1 MKNLKV
7 NAEKMVELE
16 KTAKTKLMSAVLAIA
31 MAVTPAV
38 STLAEGSDQPTESY
52 GIVTQKE
59 TEAPLMI
66 ENVDTFS
73 DFVNGTVKPYLAKF
87 IKMDDETQRQVQSG
101 CKIVNWEFLP
111 ESVVNDLDSMGIT
124 SHININLVLGKD
136 GKYTKQDKDGWVDT
150 DNWRQLRNHIHDYN
164 QQTIHIDW
172 MNGQKDINHLI
183 DPSIFCYNEHDREI
197 VHRLFVEWFE
207 AYDLTKGTLLG
218 NDHLLEAHEILTEL
232 NSPDKEVQLHDVSV
246 GARYLMLGGTGQDM
260 MQFLRDYWTENYKF
274 KELEP
279 YFKADE
285 LRESQYVLRD
295 DFEFK
300 NPNCLDELE
309 YGVDLFGQW
318 KHWCLDEV
326 NRDMYDSLG
335 QQKIGAKVRTLKNN
349 A

>member
-1 MKNLKV
+1 MKNLNV
-7 NAEKMVELE
+7 NADKMVELE
-16 KTAKTKLMSAVLAIA
+16 KTAKTKLMSAALALV

-38 STLAEGSDQPTESY
+38 SSLAEGSDQSTQTF
-52 GIVTQKE
+52 GIVSQKE
-59 TEAPLMI
+59 VTEETMI
-66 ENVDTFS
+66 ENVDMYS
-73 DFVNGTVKPYLAKF
+73 EFVNGKVKPYLAKY
-87 IKMDDETQRQVQSG
+87 IKMDDETQRQVQSA

-111 ESVVNDLDSMGIT
+111 ESVVTELDSLGIT

-136 GKYTKQDKDGWVDT
+136 GKYTKEDKDGWVDT
-150 DNWRQLRNHIHDYN
+150 DNFRQLRNQIHDYN

-172 MNGQKDINHLI
+172 MNGQKNIDHLI
-183 DPSIFCYNEHDREI
+183 DPSIFCFNEHDREI

-232 NSPDKEVQLHDVSV
+232 NSPDKDVELHDTSV
-246 GARYLMLGGTGQDM
+246 GARYVMLGMLGQDM
-260 MQFLRDYWTENYKF
+260 MQFLRDYFTENYTF

-285 LRESQYVLRD
+285 LRESQYILRD
-295 DFEFK
+295 DFEYK

-335 QQKIGAKVRTLKNN
+335 QQKIGAKVRTLKTN